1 MARILGNNLPTKK
14 KIYIALTCIY
24 GIGISTSKQLLIKAE
39 IEPTKKVCDLE
50 EIELSAL
57 RNIIE
62 QSGLKFEGDLKRFI
76 GLNIKRLI
84 ESNCRRGKRHLKGL
98 PLRGQ
103 RTHTNGKTA
112 RRQNIF
118 VRKLK

>member
-1 MARILGNNLPTKK
+1 MVRILGNNLPNKK

-24 GIGISTSKQLLIKAE
+24 GIGIATSKKVLAE
-39 IEPTKKVCDLE
+39 SGIELNKKVCDLE
-50 EIELSAL
+50 ETELSIL
-57 RNIIE
+57 RNTLDL
-62 QSGLKFEGDLKRFI
+62 SGLKFEGDLKRLI

-84 ESNCRRGKRHLKGL
+84 DINCRRGKRHLKGL
-98 PLRGQ
+98 PVRGQ
-103 RTHTNGKTA
+103 RTRTNAKTT